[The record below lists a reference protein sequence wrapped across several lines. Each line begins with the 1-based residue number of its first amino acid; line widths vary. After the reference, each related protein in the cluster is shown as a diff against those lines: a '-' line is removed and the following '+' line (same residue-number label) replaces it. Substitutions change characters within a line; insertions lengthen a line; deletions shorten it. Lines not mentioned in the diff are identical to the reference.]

1 MNLLPYLASLA
12 LATSLLGACSSERFP
27 ALAIPRDKPRDSLAQ
42 LSLTGDSLSMQIDSL
57 RWEDDLHTLHPD
69 TSLYKEALVVYAGGE
84 RLRYFRLTAGEWQE
98 AEVPKPKAKAKPRV
112 FPQFYALDVAKRKG
126 HSLDE
131 LIRSRVLALTFADP
145 SHRLIT
151 RDSLRALE
159 KRFAKDSLK
168 HVLLYLSP
176 SDSLVRSRMK
186 RDSLGS
192 YLAFSDSL
200 GEVSRLRDSLG
211 IARSTK
217 PQIFLVDSTRR
228 IIQP

>member
-1 MNLLPYLASLA
+1 MKLLPYLASLA
-12 LATSLLGACSSERFP
+12 LGASLLGACSGERFP
-27 ALAIPRDKPRDSLAQ
+27 GLTIPRDKPTDSLAQ
-42 LSLTGDSLSMQIDSL
+42 LSLRGDSLSMQIDSL
-57 RWEDDLHTLHPD
+57 LWEEDTHTLHPD
-69 TSLYKEALVVYAGGE
+69 TSLYKEALVIYSGGE
-84 RLRYFRLTAGEWQE
+84 RMRYFRLSGGEWQE
-98 AEVPKPKAKAKPRV
+98 AEVPKPKAKPQPHV
-112 FPQFYALDVAKRKG
+112 FPQFYALDVAKRRG
-126 HSLDE
+126 QSLDE
-131 LIRSRVLALTFADP
+131 LIRSRVVAFTFADP

-151 RDSLRALE
+151 RDSLRSLE

-217 PQIFLVDSTRR
+217 PQVFLVDSTRA
-228 IIQP
+228 IIKP